1 MATVDLLKKSLV
13 AYLERHFQTVEIRQ
27 SQRTHA
33 DNGTAFLIHAERED
47 YTVIVSDDAFA
58 EEEDS
63 EKIAQSLEQ
72 YNLAGVMRDLRG
84 FAVTV
89 SDSGCIFEN

>member
-33 DNGTAFLIHAERED
+33 DDGRAFLIRAERED

-58 EEEDS
+58 EGEDS
-63 EKIAQSLEQ
+63 GKIVQSFEQ
-72 YNLAGVMRDLRG
+72 YNLASVMRDLRG